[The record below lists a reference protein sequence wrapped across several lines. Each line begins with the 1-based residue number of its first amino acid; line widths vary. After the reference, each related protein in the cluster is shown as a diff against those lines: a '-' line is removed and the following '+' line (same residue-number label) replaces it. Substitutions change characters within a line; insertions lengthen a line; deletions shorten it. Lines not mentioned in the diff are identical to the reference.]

1 MYKRKYVFFIAPKSL
16 KLYVSSKTM
25 LQVIEKIKLDKEK
38 EILKFV
44 KQSKKQD
51 KMLFVAFY
59 ILLNLAEDIVVE
71 RKMLRKNL
79 IDSLI
84 STLDHTFAGTYGYRN
99 VGVCV

>member
-1 MYKRKYVFFIAPKSL
+1 
-16 KLYVSSKTM
+16 M
-25 LQVIEKIKLDKEK
+25 LQVIEKIKQDKEK

-79 IDSLI
+79 IDTLI
-84 STLDHTFAGTYGYRN
+84 STLDHTFAGKNN
-99 VGVCV
+99 VYMYVCM

>member
-1 MYKRKYVFFIAPKSL
+1 
-16 KLYVSSKTM
+16 M
-25 LQVIEKIKLDKEK
+25 LQVIEKIKQDKEK
-38 EILKFV
+38 EMLKFL

-84 STLDHTFAGTYGYRN
+84 STLDHTFAGE
-99 VGVCV
+99 